1 MIKEITTFIE
11 TRVNSPLA
19 VPVPVAL
26 AIDTNLFAG
35 HRPLGVVPDPDDC
48 DVVLESSGGTPFSDL
63 PERADVMFQVL
74 SRAKTYMTAR
84 ARAWVIYNA
93 IYGDW
98 TLGTGSWRLP
108 LIDGESISDCEAIA
122 NWTGTARSIDA
133 IDYKEGAG
141 SLKDDVVFPA
151 VIAAWYSTQ
160 YIDPAGTWDWSN
172 RDYILFWLQS
182 NRGESKFTNAIFR
195 IWEGANWRYWDLTFW
210 GRPRDATV
218 LPVIPAKGEWTA
230 QKLLLSKG
238 KAESGT
244 PPDLTKIDRI
254 EVTFEAKD
262 TTAFYKKIDNVR
274 VITEEYEI
282 MAVEP
287 LVTPQ
292 YIGQDE
298 KGRYE
303 FSTNYIFKT
312 KKF

>member
-1 MIKEITTFIE
+1 MIKEVTEFIE
-11 TRVNSPLA
+11 TKAGLTR
-19 VPVPVAL
+19 
-26 AIDTNLFAG
+26 DTDLFAG

-48 DVVLESSGGTPFSDL
+48 DVVLESAGGSIFPDL

-74 SRAKTYMTAR
+74 SRAVTYMTAR
-84 ARAWVIYNA
+84 ARAWAIYNA

-98 TLGTGSWRLP
+98 ALGMGSWRLP
-108 LIDGESISDCEAIA
+108 LILGESISPCDVILPG
-122 NWTGTARSIDA
+122 WTGTALSIDA
-133 IDYKEGAG
+133 VDYKEGAG
-141 SLKDDVVFPA
+141 SLKDDVAGPVALTP
-151 VIAAWYSTQ
+151 YSTQ
-160 YIDPAGTWDWSN
+160 YIDPAGTWDWSS

-182 NRGESKFTNAIFR
+182 NRGDSKFTNPRFY
-195 IWEGANWRYWDLTFW
+195 IWEGVRWRYWDLTFW
-210 GRPRDATV
+210 GRPVALPAT
-218 LPVIPAKGEWTA
+218 PHAKGEWTA

-238 KAESGT
+238 DGESGT
-244 PPDLTKIDRI
+244 APDLTLIDKII
-254 EVTFEAKD
+254 VTFEAKD

-303 FSTNYIFKT
+303 FSTNYIFRM